1 MKKAKE
7 LRTELLKTMISL
19 ATAGFGL
26 VAALAW
32 NDAIQSIIKELYPEG
47 SGVLSKVVYAI
58 VITSFVVLIT
68 YILGRMIQETSE
80 EEDEGKK

>member
-7 LRTELLKTMISL
+7 LRVELLKTMISL

-47 SGVLSKVVYAI
+47 SGVSSKLVYAV
-58 VITSFVVLIT
+58 VITSLAVLIT
-68 YILGRMIQETSE
+68 YLLGRMIQETSI
-80 EEDEGKK
+80 EEDTSKK

>member
-7 LRTELLKTMISL
+7 LRAELLKTMISL

-32 NDAIQSIIKELYPEG
+32 NDAIQTIITELLPTG
-47 SGVLSKVVYAI
+47 SGVISKVIYAV
-58 VITSFVVLIT
+58 VITTLAVIIT
-68 YILGRMIQETSE
+68 YILGRMIQETSI
-80 EEDEGKK
+80 EEDTSKK